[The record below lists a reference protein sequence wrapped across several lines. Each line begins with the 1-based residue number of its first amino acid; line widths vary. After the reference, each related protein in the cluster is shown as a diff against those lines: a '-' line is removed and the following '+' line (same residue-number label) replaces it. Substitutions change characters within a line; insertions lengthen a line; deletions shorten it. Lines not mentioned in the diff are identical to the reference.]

1 MPRRAHAHNTHPM
14 SYGAM
19 HALRAGG
26 SAGRAEAQQLIGDD
40 ERGAAAPG
48 EAFAD
53 SPARAARR
61 RVLVRSCI
69 L

>member
-1 MPRRAHAHNTHPM
+1 MPRRPTHTTHTP
-14 SYGAM
+14 YE
-19 HALRAGG
+19 LRRDARAARGRLG
-26 SAGRAEAQQLIGDD
+26 GRAEAQQLIGGD

>member
-26 SAGRAEAQQLIGDD
+26 SAGRAEAQQLIGEQVECWRNDQ
-40 ERGAAAPG
+40 P
-48 EAFAD
+48 
-53 SPARAARR
+53 
-61 RVLVRSCI
+61 VRNVVASG
-69 L
+69 